1 MKNAYEV
8 LRQKELD
15 MSRLQ
20 KEVLALRVAAPL
32 LEDNEA
38 GNANQPTLSGS
49 TAPQPINTVQAIN
62 DPPQPASA
70 PVWGSRVKNWLSG

>member
-32 LEDNEA
+32 LEDSEA
-38 GNANQPTLSGS
+38 GNANQPTLPSS
-49 TAPQPINTVQAIN
+49 TAPQPVNTVQAIN
-62 DPPQPASA
+62 DTPQQASA

>member
-1 MKNAYEV
+1 MKNVYEV

-20 KEVLALRVAAPL
+20 NEVLALRVAAPL
-32 LEDNEA
+32 LEDSEA
-38 GNANQPTLSGS
+38 GNANQPTASS
-49 TAPQPINTVQAIN
+49 TSPQPINTVQAIN
-62 DPPQPASA
+62 ETPQQASA